1 MSWDQIFV
9 LGWAPHPQWF
19 QWLHPGLVTLSV
31 LVAVATSVMAM
42 QIAGLARD
50 AASPRIRRVGVLTG
64 AFCLGA
70 GIWAMHF
77 IGMLAFVPC
86 TFGDYDP
93 WITTLSMLPSMLA
106 SWLALT
112 LMVRPQLSTQ
122 ALVGG
127 GVLMGLGIGS
137 MHYIGMA
144 AAQTWT
150 SMLYDPWG
158 VLLSVIVAAGMAM
171 LSLWVRFRLGNTG
184 RLWPTLVAGIVM
196 GLAISCMHYA
206 GLYALRLKP
215 EIDVLAQ
222 VESPTHAL
230 LVFSIVGMVVLI
242 FGLVFAVNMT
252 LRYRQIYRQVQRSES
267 RLRAVVETA
276 VDGIV
281 MINGRGSIVSFN
293 GAAERLLGWTA
304 QEVVGRSASLLMPAS
319 GCDGDG
325 GSLQKHLAT
334 GFAGLLGSSRDINAM
349 HKDGTQIA
357 VRLAVGRVAIAG
369 DPLYVGFVTDIR
381 ERRQMLQSL
390 RRSEEQYRT
399 LINNVP
405 GTTFRCLY
413 DGKWTPLLL
422 SRSIEELTGW
432 TEQDFTDGLT
442 GWDRLIHA
450 EDRDRLEAAV
460 AHSLARR
467 QTYNADYRLLHRD
480 GSTRWVSETGRGVF
494 NEQDELTWI
503 DGVIMDQTAAR
514 ARNAEF
520 EGTVRAIDLSLA
532 TIEYD
537 LRGHVL
543 RANRNFLDLFGYRLD
558 EVAGRHHGM
567 FCEPGYAHSPE
578 HVQFWRRLAEGEFQ
592 AGEFLRCGHEG
603 RRIWVQ
609 ATYNP
614 IRGADGRPYKIVKL
628 LTDISAQRKLAQ
640 ELVLAKEHAEAA
652 AAARSTFLA
661 NMSHEIRTPMNAII
675 GFTEALRETAL
686 QPTQARYLDTVHYA
700 ARSMLRLLNDILDTA
715 KLDKGAVE
723 LEIEDFSVRE
733 LCQQILASLR
743 ITADRKGLDL
753 RLDYDPHTPAALRG
767 DGMRVQQIL
776 VNLLGNAVKF
786 TERGH
791 VLLRV
796 RYEQGVLQLDVHDT
810 GIGIAAEK
818 IHRIFDPFALA
829 DASTTGGW
837 GGRGLGT
844 TISRQLAELM
854 GGSIQLHSTVG
865 VGTVFEVRL
874 PLPVGESPLSERG
887 AASRGLPPL
896 HILAVDDVPENLEL
910 LQINF
915 SSQNHQM
922 VLAHDGAEAL
932 RCVQAQEPPFD
943 VVLMDLQMPGMD
955 GLAAA
960 RAIRVWERQLQRRPV
975 PIVAL
980 SASVL
985 EKDRSDATAA
995 GMDGFASK
1003 PLDMAR
1009 LQAEIARLLS
1019 LQVALKEAR
1028 PPAPASAQP
1037 GLPDVTVDWASGIAL
1052 WGRVDPLVA
1061 AIRRFLNEQL
1071 DLADRLRRALQRPGP
1086 EALIGLAHRVRGA
1099 AGNLGLQAVYR
1110 LASRL
1115 EGLAQEGAG
1124 QPQLLALIDQLHQA
1138 LDAVAR
1144 ELRQRHPAAMPMA
1157 EAQGA
1162 ASGEAPGQAQGHAW
1176 AQAEGDAA
1184 PQAGAPALPA
1194 DARPWLE
1201 RIVAALHSGELDGQA
1216 MQALVRMLT
1225 AEQLQPLQ
1233 QALDNFDFERA
1244 QECAQ
1249 QLQQQLPSN
1258 DGDRA

>member
-1 MSWDQIFV
+1 V
-9 LGWAPHPQWF
+9 
-19 QWLHPGLVTLSV
+19 V
-31 LVAVATSVMAM
+31 VAVATSMMAM
-42 QIAGLARD
+42 QIAGLARN
-50 AASPRIRRVGVLTG
+50 AASPRIRRTGVLTG

-93 WITTLSMLPSMLA
+93 WITALSMLPSMLA

-112 LMVRPQLSTQ
+112 LMVRPRLSAQ

-144 AAQTWT
+144 AAQTW
-150 SMLYDPWG
+150 SLMLYDPWG
-158 VLLSVIVAAGMAM
+158 VLLSVIVAATMAM

-215 EIDVLAQ
+215 GIDALAQ
-222 VESPTHAL
+222 QEAPTHAL
-230 LVFSIVGMVVLI
+230 LVFSIVGVVVLV
-242 FGLVFAVNMT
+242 FGLVLAVNMT

-267 RLRAVVETA
+267 RLRAVVDTA

-281 MINGRGSIVSFN
+281 MIDGRGSIVSFN

-304 QEVVGRSASLLMPAS
+304 QEVLGRSASLLMPAS
-319 GCDGDG
+319 GCDGEG
-325 GSLQKHLAT
+325 GSLEKQLAA
-334 GFAGLLGSSRDINAM
+334 GFAGLLGSSRDVHAL

-369 DPLYVGFVTDIR
+369 DPLFVGFVTDIR

-422 SRSIEELTGW
+422 SRSIKELTGW

-460 AHSLARR
+460 SHSLSRR

-494 NEQDELTWI
+494 NEHDELTWI

-537 LRGHVL
+537 LLGQVL

-567 FCEPGYAHSPE
+567 FCEPGYAHTPE
-578 HVQFWRRLAEGEFQ
+578 HEQFWRRLAEGEFQ
-592 AGEFLRCGHEG
+592 AGEFLRCGREG

-614 IRGADGRPYKIVKL
+614 IRDADGRPYKIVKL

-675 GFTEALRETAL
+675 GFTEALR
-686 QPTQARYLDTVHYA
+686 
-700 ARSMLRLLNDILDTA
+700 
-715 KLDKGAVE
+715 
-723 LEIEDFSVRE
+723 
-733 LCQQILASLR
+733 
-743 ITADRKGLDL
+743 
-753 RLDYDPHTPAALRG
+753 G

-810 GIGIAAEK
+810 GIGIAPEK
-818 IHRIFDPFALA
+818 IHRIFDPFAQA
-829 DASTTGGW
+829 DASTTRRFGGT
-837 GGRGLGT
+837 GLGT

-874 PLPVGESPLSERG
+874 PLPVGENQLPERG
-887 AASRGLPPL
+887 AVSRGLPPL

-922 VLAHDGAEAL
+922 ALAHDGAEAL
-932 RCVQAQEPPFD
+932 RRVQAQEPPFD
-943 VVLMDLQMPGMD
+943 
-955 GLAAA
+955 
-960 RAIRVWERQLQRRPV
+960 
-975 PIVAL
+975 
-980 SASVL
+980 
-985 EKDRSDATAA
+985 
-995 GMDGFASK
+995 
-1003 PLDMAR
+1003 
-1009 LQAEIARLLS
+1009 
-1019 LQVALKEAR
+1019 
-1028 PPAPASAQP
+1028 
-1037 GLPDVTVDWASGIAL
+1037 
-1052 WGRVDPLVA
+1052 
-1061 AIRRFLNEQL
+1061 
-1071 DLADRLRRALQRPGP
+1071 
-1086 EALIGLAHRVRGA
+1086 
-1099 AGNLGLQAVYR
+1099 
-1110 LASRL
+1110 
-1115 EGLAQEGAG
+1115 
-1124 QPQLLALIDQLHQA
+1124 
-1138 LDAVAR
+1138 
-1144 ELRQRHPAAMPMA
+1144 
-1157 EAQGA
+1157 
-1162 ASGEAPGQAQGHAW
+1162 
-1176 AQAEGDAA
+1176 
-1184 PQAGAPALPA
+1184 
-1194 DARPWLE
+1194 
-1201 RIVAALHSGELDGQA
+1201 
-1216 MQALVRMLT
+1216 
-1225 AEQLQPLQ
+1225 
-1233 QALDNFDFERA
+1233 
-1244 QECAQ
+1244 
-1249 QLQQQLPSN
+1249 
-1258 DGDRA
+1258 

>member
-1 MSWDQIFV
+1 MSWDRLFV
-9 LGWAPHPQWF
+9 LGWAPHPQWL
-19 QWLHPGLVTLSV
+19 QWMHPGLVALSV
-31 LVAVATSVMAM
+31 AVAVATSMMAM

-50 AASPRIRRVGVLTG
+50 ASSAQARRIGVLTG
-64 AFCLGA
+64 ALCLGA

-77 IGMLAFVPC
+77 IGMLAFLPC

-93 WITTLSMLPSMLA
+93 WITAASMLPGMLA

-112 LMVRPQLSTQ
+112 LMARPRLSLP
-122 ALVGG
+122 ALLGG

-144 AAQTWT
+144 AAQAWTW
-150 SMLYDPWG
+150 MLYDPWG
-158 VLLSVIVAAGMAM
+158 VLLSVAVAAAMAM
-171 LSLWVRFRLGNTG
+171 LSLWVRFRIGGTG
-184 RLWPTLVAGIVM
+184 RQLGATLVAGCVM

-206 GLYALRLKP
+206 GMYALRLRP
-215 EIDVLAQ
+215 EIDALARQ
-222 VESPTHAL
+222 PAPTHAL
-230 LVFSIVGMVVLI
+230 LVFSIIGVVALVL
-242 FGLVFAVNMT
+242 GLVLAVNMT
-252 LRYRQIYRQVQRSES
+252 LRYRQIYQQVQRSES
-267 RLRAVVETA
+267 QLRAVVDTA
-276 VDGIV
+276 VDGI
-281 MINGRGSIVSFN
+281 ITIDGRGRIVSFN

-304 QEVVGRSASLLMPAS
+304 QEVIGRNVSMLMPEPDS
-319 GCDGDG
+319 GAHDGYLEHHLQTG
-325 GSLQKHLAT
+325 LTSVIGS
-334 GFAGLLGSSRDINAM
+334 GRDVQAL
-349 HKDGTQIA
+349 HKDGSPIA
-357 VRLAVGRVAIAG
+357 VRLAVGRVANQG
-369 DPLYVGFVTDIR
+369 SPLFVGFLTDNR

-390 RRSEEQYRT
+390 RSSEEQYRT

-413 DGKWTPLLL
+413 DGQWTPLLL

-432 TEQDFTDGLT
+432 SERDFTSGRT
-442 GWDRLIHA
+442 GWNLLIHP
-450 EDRDRLEAAV
+450 EDRQGLDAAV
-460 AHSLARR
+460 AHALGDGL
-467 QTYNADYRLLHRD
+467 TYSADYRLLHRD
-480 GSTRWVSETGRGVF
+480 GSIRWVTETGRGVF
-494 NEQDELTWI
+494 NEQGELAWI
-503 DGVIMDQTAAR
+503 DGVIMDQTATR

-537 LRGHVL
+537 LQGYVL

-558 EVAGRHHGM
+558 EVEGRHHGM
-567 FCEPGYAHSPE
+567 FCETSYAYTPE
-578 HVQFWRRLAEGEFQ
+578 HLQFWRGLAQGNFQ
-592 AGEFLRCGHEG
+592 AGEFLRFGREG

-614 IRGADGRPYKIVKL
+614 IRDADGKPYKIVKL
-628 LTDISAQRKLAQ
+628 LTDISAQRKMAQ

-753 RLDYDPHTPAALRG
+753 RLDYDPHTPQALRG

-796 RYEQGVLQLDVHDT
+796 RYEQGVLHLDVHDT
-810 GIGIAAEK
+810 GIGIAPEK
-818 IHRIFDPFALA
+818 IQRIFDPFAQA
-829 DASTTGGW
+829 DASTTRRFGGT
-837 GGRGLGT
+837 GLGT

-874 PLPVGESPLSERG
+874 PLPVGESQPAEHS
-887 AASRGLPPL
+887 AAARSLPPL
-896 HILAVDDVPENLEL
+896 SILAVDDVPENLEL

-915 SSQNHQM
+915 SSQNHE
-922 VLAHDGAEAL
+922 VVPAHDGAEAL
-932 RCVQAQEPPFD
+932 RRVQAQEPPFD

-955 GLAAA
+955 GLDAA

-975 PIVAL
+975 PIIAL

-985 EKDRSDATAA
+985 EKDRADASAA

-1019 LQVALKEAR
+1019 LQAALKEAR

-1052 WGRVDPLVA
+1052 WGRIDPLVS

-1071 DLADRLRRALQRPGP
+1071 DLADRLRQAQQRPGAQ
-1086 EALIGLAHRVRGA
+1086 ALAGLAHRVRGA

-1115 EGLAQEGAG
+1115 EGQAQDGAP
-1124 QPQLLALIDQLHQA
+1124 PQSLLQLIDQLEQA
-1138 LDAVAR
+1138 LEAVAR
-1144 ELRQRHPAAMPMA
+1144 ELRQRYPAAGLPAGGKGPGEGGGDGQAAGTPAAMPL
-1157 EAQGA
+1157 
-1162 ASGEAPGQAQGHAW
+1162 
-1176 AQAEGDAA
+1176 
-1184 PQAGAPALPA
+1184 LPA
-1194 DARPWLE
+1194 AAGPWLE
-1201 RIVAALHSGELDGQA
+1201 RIIAALQSGELDGQA
-1216 MQALVRMLT
+1216 MQALLRILST
-1225 AEQLQPLQ
+1225 EQLQPLQ

-1244 QECAQ
+1244 QDCAL
-1249 QLQQQLPSN
+1249 QLQKQLCSIE
-1258 DGDRA
+1258 GDRA

>member
-1 MSWDQIFV
+1 MSWDRWFV

-19 QWLHPGLVTLSV
+19 QWLNPGLVALSV
-31 LVAVATSVMAM
+31 GVAVATSMMAM

-50 AASPRIRRVGVLTG
+50 AASPRVRSIGVLTG

-77 IGMLAFVPC
+77 IGMLAFLPC
-86 TFGDYDP
+86 TFGEYDP
-93 WITTLSMLPSMLA
+93 WITALSMLPSMLA

-112 LMVRPQLSTQ
+112 LMVRPQLSRKG
-122 ALVGG
+122 LVGG

-144 AAQTWT
+144 AAQTWAW
-150 SMLYDPWG
+150 MLYDPWG
-158 VLLSVIVAAGMAM
+158 VLLSVGVAATMAM
-171 LSLWVRFRLGNTG
+171 LSLWVRFHIGQTG
-184 RLWPTLVAGIVM
+184 RRLWPTLVAGSVM

-222 VESPTHAL
+222 LESPTQGL
-230 LVFSIVGMVVLI
+230 LVFSIVGVVALI
-242 FGLVFAVNMT
+242 FGLVFALNMT
-252 LRYRQIYRQVQRSES
+252 LRYRQIYQQVLGSES

-276 VDGIV
+276 VDGI
-281 MINGRGSIVSFN
+281 ITIDGQGRIVSFN
-293 GAAERLLGWTA
+293 GAAERLLGWSA
-304 QEVVGRSASLLMPAS
+304 EEVMGRNVSMLMPEPDRGAHDGYLEHHLRTGMTSVIGS
-319 GCDGDG
+319 GRDVQALHKN
-325 GSLQKHLAT
+325 GS
-334 GFAGLLGSSRDINAM
+334 
-349 HKDGTQIA
+349 QIA
-357 VRLAVGRVAIAG
+357 VRLAVGRVNHPG
-369 DPLYVGFVTDIR
+369 NPLFVGFLTDIR

-390 RRSEEQYRT
+390 RDSEEQYRT

-405 GTTFRCLY
+405 GTTFRCLH
-413 DGKWTPLLL
+413 DGKWSPLLL
-422 SRSIEELTGW
+422 SRSVEALTGW
-432 TEQDFTDGLT
+432 TEQDFLEDRT
-442 GWDRLIHA
+442 GWDRLIHT
-450 EDRDRLEAAV
+450 EDREHLETAV
-460 AHSLARR
+460 AHALGRR
-467 QTYNADYRLLHRD
+467 QTYEAEYRLQHRD
-480 GSTRWVSETGRGVF
+480 GSIRWVSETGRGVF
-494 NEQDELTWI
+494 NERGELTWV

-537 LRGHVL
+537 PQGHVL

-558 EVAGRHHGM
+558 EVVGHHHGM
-567 FCEPGYAHSPE
+567 FCEPDYAHTPE
-578 HVQFWRRLAEGEFQ
+578 HLQFWRRLADGEFQ
-592 AGEFLRCGHEG
+592 AGEFLRCGREG

-614 IRGADGRPYKIVKL
+614 ILDAHGRPYKIVKL
-628 LTDISAQRKLAQ
+628 LTDISAQRKMAQ

-796 RYEQGVLQLDVHDT
+796 RYEQGVLLLDVHDT
-810 GIGIAAEK
+810 GIGIAPEK
-818 IHRIFDPFALA
+818 IQRIFDPFAQA
-829 DASTTGGW
+829 DASTTRRFGGT
-837 GGRGLGT
+837 GLGT

-874 PLPVGESPLSERG
+874 PLPPGEAVLPERG

-896 HILAVDDVPENLEL
+896 IILAVDDVPENLEL

-915 SSQNHQM
+915 SSQQHRI

-985 EKDRSDATAA
+985 EKDRSDASAA
-995 GMDGFASK
+995 GMDGFAAK
-1003 PLDMAR
+1003 PLDMVR

-1019 LQVALKEAR
+1019 LQVALKDAK
-1028 PPAPASAQP
+1028 PPVPAGSQA
-1037 GLPDVTVDWASGIAL
+1037 GLPDVTVDWASGLAL
-1052 WGRVDPLVA
+1052 WGRVEPLVA

-1071 DLADRLRRALQRPGP
+1071 DLADRLRRAQQRPGP
-1086 EALIGLAHRVRGA
+1086 EALVGLAHRVRGA

-1110 LASRL
+1110 LASGL
-1115 EGLAQEGAG
+1115 ETQAQEEAE
-1124 QPQLLALIDQLHQA
+1124 PQVLLAAIDQLQQA
-1138 LDAVAR
+1138 LDAVTQ
-1144 ELRQRHPAAMPMA
+1144 ELRQRYPAALQA
-1157 EAQGA
+1157 VDGQGL
-1162 ASGEAPGQAQGHAW
+1162 
-1176 AQAEGDAA
+1176 AA
-1184 PQAGAPALPA
+1184 PVPSAATGRAPASAVAAELPEE
-1194 DARPWLE
+1194 ARPWLD
-1201 RIVAALHSGELDGQA
+1201 RIVAALQSGELDTQA
-1216 MQALVRMLT
+1216 MQAMLRIVPG
-1225 AEQLQPLQ
+1225 AQLQGLQ

-1244 QECAQ
+1244 QDCAQ
-1249 QLQQQLPSN
+1249 QLQRQLPSV
-1258 DGDRA
+1258 DGVRA